1 MRMRTKATLFYMAA
15 TAVPLGVAV
24 PLFIVLPASGKGLA
38 LIPFLVI
45 AMCFNVAGLAV
56 LVCPHCKSLA
66 IRTPRG
72 TWTPWVGSKCR
83 YCHKPY

>member
-1 MRMRTKATLFYMAA
+1 MQMRTKATLIYVAA
-15 TAVPLGVAV
+15 IVVPLGVA
-24 PLFIVLPASGKGLA
+24 PLFTVVPASVKGLA
-38 LIPFLVI
+38 LIPLLAI
-45 AMCFNVAGLAV
+45 AMFFWVAPLAI

-66 IRTPRG
+66 IRTPSG